1 MTLWILSPRRAVVR
15 GSQQEGTIVNRFKQI
30 LRSQHSA
37 ARRIFVATTAL
48 ALGMAP
54 MVLAQETP
62 PPPKVSV
69 MAAEIKALRNSE
81 TFIGRGEAK
90 DKVDIVARV
99 SGFLEEVL
107 IKDGSEVHAGDL
119 LFRIERSAYE
129 ATLEARRA
137 DLAKAKAQ
145 LDLAT
150 VDLNRK
156 QELFERG
163 STPESER
170 DTALANE
177 KVAEAEVRT
186 AKAAI
191 QQAELDLSYT
201 EVYAPFDGRVG
212 RIAVSVGDVVNP
224 TSISLVNLV
233 REEPIYVAFALN
245 EKQFVSILQEIEN
258 AESSEAQESNLFEV
272 FVVLPNGTDLEERG
286 KFAFADNRI
295 DPNTGAITLR
305 AEFENTSGLIVD
317 GSFLTVGLE
326 SQKAVDRLV
335 ISQAA
340 IQRDQ
345 QGPFVLVVDDQQ
357 MVEQRYIVTGDVV
370 GTGIIVLEGL
380 QDGETVVVEGLQ
392 RIRPGAKV
400 DPVLASQAS
409 E

>member
-1 MTLWILSPRRAVVR
+1 M
-15 GSQQEGTIVNRFKQI
+15 NRFKLI

-37 ARRIFVATTAL
+37 ARRIFVAITAL

-54 MVLAQETP
+54 MVLAQEAP
-62 PPPKVSV
+62 PPPKVTV

-99 SGFLEEVL
+99 NGFLEEVL

-212 RIAVSVGDVVNP
+212 RIAVSIGDVVNP
-224 TSISLVNLV
+224 TSIPLVNLV

-245 EKQFVSILQEIEN
+245 EKQFVSILQEVEN
-258 AESSEAQESNLFEV
+258 AESSQAEESNLFEV
-272 FVVLPNGTDLEERG
+272 FVVLPNGTNLEERG

>member
-1 MTLWILSPRRAVVR
+1 
-15 GSQQEGTIVNRFKQI
+15 VNRFKLI

-37 ARRIFVATTAL
+37 ARRIFVAITAL

-54 MVLAQETP
+54 MVLAQEAP
-62 PPPKVSV
+62 PPPKVTV

-99 SGFLEEVL
+99 NGFLEEVL

-212 RIAVSVGDVVNP
+212 RIAVSIGDVVNP
-224 TSISLVNLV
+224 TSIPLVNLV

-245 EKQFVSILQEIEN
+245 EKQFVSILQEVEN
-258 AESSEAQESNLFEV
+258 AESSQAEESNLFEV
-272 FVVLPNGTDLEERG
+272 FVVLPNGTNLEERG

-345 QGPFVLVVDDQQ
+345 QGPFVLLVDDQQ